1 MKILFSPVGMTDPVA
16 IKHKTDDGKEEY
28 NEGALLQICRHYRP
42 DIVYVYMSKETL
54 EYEKEDHRYIK
65 SLELLKRDTDQSF
78 DVVSIKRPEL
88 TDVHIFDYFLDEFKE
103 LLKEI
108 RQKYPDAE
116 IMVNVSSGTPVMK
129 SALQILASAT
139 DIKLIPLQVATE
151 NKRANNPRKCNIE
164 DEWKHNT
171 DNVPNSHC
179 RVEVS
184 SNKNLLFEFN
194 KKLLISLINS
204 YDYHAAQIMCENMQ
218 NFVSVEFREL
228 INAITLRYDLR
239 SKEAKKMFEKCGHG
253 EMMPSDEIA
262 AEYFMVIELKVRK
275 KEYIDFLRALTPLV
289 LEMFYNMV
297 FHELGIDLRKFTFS
311 NDRFMWDKNKLRNST
326 IDGKFDQLSKYHRDP
341 RPLPKGTFPVSHV
354 LSWHLSN
361 LTENVSKDE
370 KLIRTTIKIREFEE
384 NVRNIAA
391 HTMTSFS
398 KEEIKSQT
406 GWTPEKTLEELY
418 CYITE
423 YTSISVNSESRNTYD
438 TINEKLIELLG

>member
-116 IMVNVSSGTPVMK
+116 IMVNVSSGTPAMK

-184 SNKNLLFEFN
+184 SNKNLL
-194 KKLLISLINS
+194 S
-204 YDYHAAQIMCENMQ
+204 
-218 NFVSVEFREL
+218 
-228 INAITLRYDLR
+228 
-239 SKEAKKMFEKCGHG
+239 
-253 EMMPSDEIA
+253 P
-262 AEYFMVIELKVRK
+262 
-275 KEYIDFLRALTPLV
+275 
-289 LEMFYNMV
+289 
-297 FHELGIDLRKFTFS
+297 
-311 NDRFMWDKNKLRNST
+311 
-326 IDGKFDQLSKYHRDP
+326 
-341 RPLPKGTFPVSHV
+341 FP
-354 LSWHLSN
+354 
-361 LTENVSKDE
+361 
-370 KLIRTTIKIREFEE
+370 
-384 NVRNIAA
+384 
-391 HTMTSFS
+391 
-398 KEEIKSQT
+398 
-406 GWTPEKTLEELY
+406 
-418 CYITE
+418 
-423 YTSISVNSESRNTYD
+423 
-438 TINEKLIELLG
+438 